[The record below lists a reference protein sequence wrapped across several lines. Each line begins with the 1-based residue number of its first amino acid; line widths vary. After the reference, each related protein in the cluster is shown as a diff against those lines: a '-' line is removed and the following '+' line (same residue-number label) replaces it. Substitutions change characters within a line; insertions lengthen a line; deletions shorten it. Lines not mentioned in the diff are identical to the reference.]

1 MKYTSGAYRSGYLL
15 QNIREIEDALTA
27 EWKSSG
33 MTGITNL
40 QFQKDITARIEDASK
55 GRNTV
60 RFDDNK
66 QPSVMVRFNPDRE
79 GSLAYLYGD
88 STGGLHPAFIIDGL
102 VKPFEVGKYPFGR
115 VGSTNYPVCLRG
127 LTPAHSQTFDQFQ
140 PLAVNKGAGFHL
152 MTNAEWAYIT
162 LLSMRKGF
170 QCRGNTYYG
179 KHHVRTDEFG
189 IMSSETESI
198 GTRHTLCGTGPVS
211 WSHDGTPFGVYEMV
225 GNVWLWVGGF
235 RILNGE
241 IQVLP
246 NNNAAGTLRTVAA
259 HAVASTDWKAF
270 LVDGTLVSPEAT
282 LSAWATATA
291 YVTGN
296 VIMHNGV
303 RYKAISDHTSDSTNE
318 PGVGASW
325 ETAWIREGTLHYIY
339 DGAVRISDYALGLD
353 DTSRSIAF
361 SSLAPLAPVT
371 VPDLVKQLLLAPRS
385 LGPLGQLYVR
395 NAERFPRRGAS
406 RNNASSSG
414 LGALSLYLT
423 RGVAYSDVGGGLG
436 YTPS

>member
-1 MKYTSGAYRSGYLL
+1 
-15 QNIREIEDALTA
+15 
-27 EWKSSG
+27 
-33 MTGITNL
+33 
-40 QFQKDITARIEDASK
+40 
-55 GRNTV
+55 
-60 RFDDNK
+60 
-66 QPSVMVRFNPDRE
+66 MVRFNPDRE

-115 VGSTNYPVCLRG
+115 IGSTNYPVCLRG

-235 RILNGE
+235 RIVNGE
-241 IQVLP
+241 IQVLQI
-246 NNNAAGTLRTVAA
+246 GRA
-259 HAVASTDWKAF
+259 HV
-270 LVDGTLVSPEAT
+270 
-282 LSAWATATA
+282 
-291 YVTGN
+291 
-296 VIMHNGV
+296 
-303 RYKAISDHTSDSTNE
+303 
-318 PGVGASW
+318 
-325 ETAWIREGTLHYIY
+325 
-339 DGAVRISDYALGLD
+339 
-353 DTSRSIAF
+353 
-361 SSLAPLAPVT
+361 
-371 VPDLVKQLLLAPRS
+371 
-385 LGPLGQLYVR
+385 
-395 NAERFPRRGAS
+395 
-406 RNNASSSG
+406 
-414 LGALSLYLT
+414 
-423 RGVAYSDVGGGLG
+423 
-436 YTPS
+436 